1 MARARKP
8 KKPIVYSE
16 HYDYASGPGMMSY
29 GSNTS
34 STMFPRNFD
43 AELEHIA
50 HRVEENLRELGYPD
64 VGSDMERF
72 ASDSIRFRREVLR
85 SLPAWRPLFDL
96 KRTLDFISEYRKRGE
111 AWEPLAFDLGLQ
123 MQRARAADIFSAART
138 ARGKRSGKTRQDAL
152 APLIESRI
160 ISCQSRQREDCFQ
173 KAVIKRGLRR
183 MRRSVLRARSSSS
196 Q

>member
-72 ASDSIRFRREVLR
+72 GEVL

>member
-1 MARARKP
+1 
-8 KKPIVYSE
+8 
-16 HYDYASGPGMMSY
+16 MMSY

-72 ASDSIRFRREVLR
+72 GEVL

-152 APLIESRI
+152 APLKKKA
-160 ISCQSRQREDCFQ
+160 REAFDAYMAGGGETKDAYQ
-173 KAVIKRGLRR
+173 AAALNV
-183 MRRSVLRARSSSS
+183 RRSTRTIRRWLNGK
-196 Q
+196 